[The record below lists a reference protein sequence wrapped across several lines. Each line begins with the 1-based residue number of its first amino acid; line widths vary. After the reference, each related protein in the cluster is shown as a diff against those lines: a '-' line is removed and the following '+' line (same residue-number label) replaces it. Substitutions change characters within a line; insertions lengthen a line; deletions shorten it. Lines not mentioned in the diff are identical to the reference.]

1 MRSTSFRT
9 ARRRAS
15 RSGRRLVAGVMV
27 LGLALSA
34 PGKDDAASGQAQAS
48 STEAESGASPTAAT
62 QTATRA
68 AAVLRVAARTG
79 PRVGARAG
87 TKAGPKSRRWYQV
100 GIASWY
106 GTRFQGRRTAG
117 GERFD
122 MNGMTCA
129 HPTLPMGTWLRVTN
143 LKNRRTAFVR
153 VNDRGPIIE
162 GRIVDLS
169 FAAAQMLGMPGLGKV
184 KLDMVRDDDPV
195 MAKELMA
202 QVQVP
207 MLFGSPIR

>member
-1 MRSTSFRT
+1 MKSISFRT
-9 ARRRAS
+9 ARTAVTS
-15 RSGRRLVAGVMV
+15 WIQLSVAAVLI
-27 LGLALSA
+27 LGLAMSTSA
-34 PGKDDAASGQAQAS
+34 RG
-48 STEAESGASPTAAT
+48 GAPTATVPTTITTGAKAT
-62 QTATRA
+62 
-68 AAVLRVAARTG
+68 VAPNPVAKR
-79 PRVGARAG
+79 
-87 TKAGPKSRRWYQV
+87 KPKSQIGV
-100 GIASWY
+100 ASWY
-106 GTRFQGRRTAG
+106 GWQFQGRKTAA

-122 MNGMTCA
+122 MNSMTCA

-184 KLDMVRDDDPV
+184 KLEMVRDDDPV